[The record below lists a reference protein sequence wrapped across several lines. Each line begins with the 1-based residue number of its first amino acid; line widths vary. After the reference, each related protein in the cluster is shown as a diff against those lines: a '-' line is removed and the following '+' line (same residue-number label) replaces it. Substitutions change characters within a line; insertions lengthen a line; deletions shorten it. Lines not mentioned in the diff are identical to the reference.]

1 MEIRTTNTK
10 GLFCLQWRD
19 SGVNGSEYF
28 TRLETITNSRDTDVT
43 LFRGGRPGMTLN
55 IDSEVVDAFFEMA
68 NNVDVPIDVI
78 NPFPAAETAPS
89 SAKDGSFSGSVAT
102 TPKVGMKAQIKPS
115 SVEGKAHLGKEFT
128 VASEPRVL
136 CGMWVVA
143 LNNKDGSRFSSGYD
157 IDMLE
162 ITDLGEAA

>member
-55 IDSEVVDAFFEMA
+55 IDSEAVDAFFEMA
-68 NNVDVPIDVI
+68 KSHGVRVKVI
-78 NPFPAAETAPS
+78 NPFPATETVPS
-89 SAKDGSFSGSVAT
+89 PAKDGNH
-102 TPKVGMKAQIKPS
+102 M
-115 SVEGKAHLGKEFT
+115 E
-128 VASEPRVL
+128 
-136 CGMWVVA
+136 
-143 LNNKDGSRFSSGYD
+143 N
-157 IDMLE
+157 
-162 ITDLGEAA
+162 AA